1 METPIAT
8 THSAPQLLSGVPR
21 GLRLA
26 AGPQRAGRR
35 VSSPGLALS
44 EARWGLLLDLGR
56 QGLLTAAQAHRRH
69 FPGRSRKRVLNVLG
83 ELERDGHAV
92 RRVWGYDP
100 RTGGERAAWLP
111 TLRGLR
117 RVGLGVP
124 AKRHRRASALQSL
137 PHDATVVDLQERI
150 LADLRAAGVPAGWLT
165 EAELARGYD
174 WLPAELATERK
185 RPDGVLVL
193 PGGERIAVEA
203 ETSRHTS
210 GELRAKVQAYRAALE
225 AGVYHAAAWYFATTA
240 PDAGYAVERALRE
253 HGGADY
259 APENAGRLQVRP
271 FPPGVSAHQE

>member
-1 METPIAT
+1 METVTAT
-8 THSAPQLLSGVPR
+8 TPSAPQLLPGSAR

-26 AGPQRAGRR
+26 ADTRRPGRR
-35 VSSPGLALS
+35 TPSAGPTLS
-44 EARWGLLLDLGR
+44 EARWRLLLDLGR

-69 FPGRSRKRVLNVLG
+69 FPGRSRKRALNVLG

-124 AKRHRRASALQSL
+124 ARRYRRASALQSL

-174 WLPAELATERK
+174 WLPAALGTERK

-193 PGGERIAVEA
+193 PGGARIAVEA
-203 ETSRHTS
+203 ETSRHTP
-210 GELRAKVQAYRAALE
+210 GELRAKVLAYRAALA
-225 AGVYHAAAWYFATTA
+225 AGVYQAVAWYVATTA

-259 APENAGRLQVRP
+259 APDNSGRLQVRP
-271 FPPGVSAHQE
+271 FPPGVIAHHE